1 MKRLGGLLVTALL
14 ATVLALT
21 GCGRGIEGSAAMGPR
36 EVDPSYFFAGEVPT
50 YGQRVNAGDLT
61 RLAYLRAMRRID
73 PCGLLTRETLA
84 KVGEIGSVGTLFA
97 LDECDIDV
105 KVPGETDRRYVS
117 IEVILDRH
125 GGQSVAFLA
134 GGLPAYE
141 SFPGSCNYLLPL
153 NLSLLPGAQ
162 PLRSLDQPFVRIGL
176 IGDEDCGFA
185 QLLVRAVAPRL
196 ESLQLPVRDAVATY
210 PVALAERDPCQVLA
224 ALAAEV
230 DRWDIGRSRPY
241 ECNFAV
247 KRSGDVV
254 PVQVSLEPQLFD
266 MTIETRERSD
276 LDGVEIFVDQTY
288 CSAVAFLGPQM
299 QRKLLGGDF
308 VGMSEVVIR
317 PAVVVDSGGEH
328 CAIVADVA
336 TAAAKLYR

>member
-1 MKRLGGLLVTALL
+1 MKQPGRLMVTALL
-14 ATVLALT
+14 AATLALT
-21 GCGRGIEGSAAMGPR
+21 GCSRGIEGSAAMGPR
-36 EVDPSYFFAGEVPT
+36 EVGPSYFFAGEVPT
-50 YGQRVNAGDLT
+50 YGQRVLPGDLT

-73 PCGLLTRETLA
+73 PCGLLTREALA

-97 LDECDIDV
+97 LDECDVDV
-105 KVPGETDRRYVS
+105 KVPGETDRRYAS

-162 PLRSLDQPFVRIGL
+162 PLRSPDQPFVRIGL

-185 QLLVRAVAPRL
+185 QRLVRAVAPLL
-196 ESLQLPVRDAVATY
+196 ESLQLPVRDAVAAY
-210 PVALAERDPCQVLA
+210 PVALAERDPCQVLSV
-224 ALAAEV
+224 LGGEL
-230 DRWDIGRSRPY
+230 DRWDIGRSRSY

-247 KRSGDVV
+247 KRRGDVV

-266 MTIETRERSD
+266 MTTETRERRD
-276 LDGVEIFVDQTY
+276 RDGVEIFVDQSY

-308 VGMSEVVIR
+308 VGTSEVVIR

-328 CAIVADVA
+328 CEIVAEVA
-336 TAAAKLYR
+336 TAAAKLYS